1 MEIRGSIFGDKLQ
14 FSLKLIS
21 RFASLQLDFDEMKN
35 FASSFLRLES
45 RSQQMEAEDSWN
57 RMVLEENDRDR
68 VRCFRNNVTPGHVL
82 IKFFEHYSTTSEN
95 DSLDIRRI
103 VNPANRREALLSD
116 LSSAKEKIGYF
127 SEAALHAFHEIAQC
141 CGLDSLTASSATEDT
156 RELTET
162 MTLPNSI
169 GGALRFAEEY
179 VRVKLS
185 QRTSSQITIR
195 PGILFVSLFTE
206 F

>member
-1 MEIRGSIFGDKLQ
+1 MQ
-14 FSLKLIS
+14 FSLKLIP
-21 RFASLQLDFDEMKN
+21 RFASLQLDLDEMKN
-35 FASSFLRLES
+35 FASSFLGSES
-45 RSQQMEAEDSWN
+45 RSQQIEAEDSWN

-95 DSLDIRRI
+95 DPLDIRRI
-103 VNPANRREALLSD
+103 VNPANRREALLSN
-116 LSSAKEKIGYF
+116 LSSEKEKIGDF

-141 CGLDSLTASSATEDT
+141 GGLDSLTASSATEDT

-195 PGILFVSLFTE
+195 PGISFVSSFTE